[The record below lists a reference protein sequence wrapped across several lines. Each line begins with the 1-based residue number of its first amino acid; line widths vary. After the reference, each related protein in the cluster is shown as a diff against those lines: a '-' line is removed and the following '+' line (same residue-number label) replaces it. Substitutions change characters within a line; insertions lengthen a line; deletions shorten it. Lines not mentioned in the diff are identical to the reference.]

1 MSMITF
7 SENHESSL
15 IAFEAGRAL
24 ANFTNPQAEALK
36 WSYSLG
42 SIPTSHVVIVGLGAG
57 FHVAALAD
65 LDPHLK
71 ITVVDHRPGLLPVFN
86 SQFSELSERVEVVI
100 FQNAEDLFKT
110 DLFQEVLNQ
119 RCFVLS
125 FQECWGESST
135 IFANAFAHLTGRSV
149 ESVKSHFEDFG
160 INIKAFCM
168 QNKNMLSIKDVLP
181 AVESS
186 NATEKE
192 KNAFRTLGELVK

>member
-1 MSMITF
+1 MSIITF

-24 ANFTNPQAEALK
+24 ANFSNPQAEALR

-42 SIPTSHVVIVGLGAG
+42 SLPARHVIIVGLGAG

-65 LDPHLK
+65 LDPDLK
-71 ITVVDHRPGLLPVFN
+71 ITVVDNRPGLLPVFR

-110 DLFQEVLNQ
+110 ELYQEVLNQ

-125 FQECWGESST
+125 FQECWGENST
-135 IFANAFAHLTGRSV
+135 IFANAFAHLTGRSI
-149 ESVKSHFEDFG
+149 ESVKSHFEEFG
-160 INIKAFCM
+160 INIKAVYR
-168 QNKNMLSIKDVLP
+168 QNKSMLSIKDVLP
-181 AVESS
+181 AVEASQ
-186 NATEKE
+186 ATETQ
-192 KNAFRTLGELVK
+192 KNVFRTLGELVK

>member
-15 IAFEAGRAL
+15 VAFEAGRSL
-24 ANFTNPQAEALK
+24 ANFSNPQAEALK

-42 SIPTSHVVIVGLGAG
+42 SLPTKHVIIVGLGAG

-65 LDPHLK
+65 LDPQLR
-71 ITVVDHRPGLLPVFN
+71 ITVIDNRPGLLPVFH
-86 SQFSELSERVEVVI
+86 SQFSELKERVEVVI

-110 DLFQEVLNQ
+110 ELYQEVLNQ
-119 RCFVLS
+119 KCFVLS
-125 FQECWGESST
+125 FQECWGESSAL
-135 IFANAFAHLTGRSV
+135 FAQAFAHLTGRSV
-149 ESVKSHFEDFG
+149 ESVKNHFEEFG
-160 INIKAFCM
+160 INIKAIFM
-168 QNKNMLSIKDVLP
+168 QNRNMLSLKDVLP

-186 NATEKE
+186 QSSENE